1 LVPIVALQNA
11 PRRESVAD
19 EYNPFRRARLAITLA
34 WFLRGWK
41 KVGVPWK
48 SRLGFESPRH
58 GHLLAVP
65 GNGYDFRFFD
75 ATDLDLVS
83 IRKAPTSLS
92 IQGDSPCAA
101 KTPRGA
107 CPRSPALIWE
117 ASGICTSAFVLPA
130 AVPPKRHRHDEL

>member
-1 LVPIVALQNA
+1 LVPIFALQNA

-48 SRLGFESPRH
+48 SRLGFENPRH

-65 GNGYDFRFFD
+65 GNGYDLRH
-75 ATDLDLVS
+75 
-83 IRKAPTSLS
+83 
-92 IQGDSPCAA
+92 
-101 KTPRGA
+101 
-107 CPRSPALIWE
+107 SPAQIIE
-117 ASGICTSAFVLPA
+117 MTGYTNEFVENVVSWKEQRQQVTNHWGLGW
-130 AVPPKRHRHDEL
+130 PKKTKKKRR